1 MEDLNDHRS
10 LVDDDD
16 SLFKLILKTL
26 TSLILEIT
34 L

>member
-1 MEDLNDHRS
+1 MEDLNDHTS